1 MFGIY
6 RFVLALN
13 VMLFHILA
21 LPTIGPL
28 AVYSFF
34 ILSGFLMTT
43 IMHKSYGYSKKGM
56 KNYCINR
63 FLRLYPTY
71 WFLVSIIILIILL
84 VGAEFAA
91 TSHSKMQIPQNFGE
105 WLANWAMIFP
115 YFNPIE
121 YSPRIAPPTWALTI
135 ELFFYV
141 LIGLGISKNKT
152 ISLAWFTCSLLYI
165 VVSNIYTGSFGTG
178 YGNILSASLPFS
190 IGAVIYYYQKELS
203 LLLKK
208 AAILPFLVSL
218 VFVINVI
225 AVPAAESFL
234 SPFYDTHGWK
244 LNLLVTWANIPLSA
258 LMTVLLFEVK
268 SNNILV
274 LKLDTRVGDYS
285 YPLYIFHT
293 AAACLASWIYLKL
306 GFESKSEY
314 IVGVFLLALVI
325 TICVAELSEILIN
338 KKINKLRFHF
348 KRVNNS

>member
-1 MFGIY
+1 
-6 RFVLALN
+6 
-13 VMLFHILA
+13 
-21 LPTIGPL
+21 
-28 AVYSFF
+28 
-34 ILSGFLMTT
+34 
-43 IMHKSYGYSKKGM
+43 
-56 KNYCINR
+56 
-63 FLRLYPTY
+63 
-71 WFLVSIIILIILL
+71 
-84 VGAEFAA
+84 
-91 TSHSKMQIPQNFGE
+91 
-105 WLANWAMIFP
+105 
-115 YFNPIE
+115 
-121 YSPRIAPPTWALTI
+121 
-135 ELFFYV
+135 
-141 LIGLGISKNKT
+141 
-152 ISLAWFTCSLLYI
+152 
-165 VVSNIYTGSFGTG
+165 
-178 YGNILSASLPFS
+178 
-190 IGAVIYYYQKELS
+190 
-203 LLLKK
+203 
-208 AAILPFLVSL
+208 L